1 MRNSTVFLLLLYV
14 VTYLSPA
21 NSFKLKKSQL
31 IGVGAGFLLSIQ
43 PTIASSVFEGK
54 YSDPINHPGGTRTI
68 SVIGDKVGGYQ
79 LAKVNGGG
87 GRGAQGAQVVWLVL
101 LLLFPLPRAPRER
114 RGLLQRVPAAQRP
127 ADAAARASGGASE
140 GPTMSSP

>member
-14 VTYLSPA
+14 ATYFSPA

-87 GRGAQGAQVVWLVL
+87 GRGEPANYILPAVVLNDQSIIIDFSPKGGPKDFQGVIEGKNIKFTKDGNVW
-101 LLLFPLPRAPRER
+101 PRLE
-114 RGLLQRVPAAQRP
+114 
-127 ADAAARASGGASE
+127 
-140 GPTMSSP
+140 

>member
-14 VTYLSPA
+14 VTYLTPA

-87 GRGAQGAQVVWLVL
+87 GRGEPANYILPAVVLNDQSIIIDFSPKGGPKDFQGVIEGKNIKFTKDGNVW
-101 LLLFPLPRAPRER
+101 PRLE
-114 RGLLQRVPAAQRP
+114 
-127 ADAAARASGGASE
+127 
-140 GPTMSSP
+140 